1 MHGICPKCH
10 KNNILI
16 NLYGYPDIAYV
27 EMMKEKGVFFN
38 IKGCAP
44 PPAQNAFA
52 YQCKDCEFEFEDLN
66 ILETYEL
73 EFSIGSWRD
82 RQHITYNQCY
92 LKHNNTPFLIPSEED
107 WKLFWNTVDDLN
119 VWKWEKDYF
128 DPHILDGEQW
138 ELLIK
143 RKGLFFLE
151 IGYKQKDKTIK
162 MLQRKDFYIKKVLKD
177 YGNNYRCIISAKI

>member
-1 MHGICPKCH
+1 MYGICPKCN

-16 NLYGYPDIAYV
+16 NLYGMPNIAHV
-27 EMMKEKGVFFN
+27 EDMERKGVFFN
-38 IKGCAP
+38 IKGCEP

-52 YQCKDCEFEFEDLN
+52 YQCKDCEFEFGDLN

-82 RQHITYNQCY
+82 KQHITYNECY
-92 LKHNNTPFLIPSEED
+92 LEHNNTPFLIPSEED
-107 WKLFWNTVDDLN
+107 WKLFWDTVDDLN

-128 DPHILDGEQW
+128 DPYILDGTQW

-143 RKGLFFLE
+143 RKGR
-151 IGYKQKDKTIK
+151 
-162 MLQRKDFYIKKVLKD
+162 RKRRIYGSNKYPENFKVFE
-177 YGNNYRCIISAKI
+177 NCINKLTQNILISEEE